1 VREEEKRQNR
11 GSRTVFGLIWP
22 ATGGAPFAAFAD
34 NQGNRRKV
42 GRAEKWQPATQVG
55 TRENSFVW
63 PVIRFPFR
71 QAGREVSSLISTT
84 AFHRRTELKPKNY
97 EIFTRVL

>member
-1 VREEEKRQNR
+1 
-11 GSRTVFGLIWP
+11 
-22 ATGGAPFAAFAD
+22 
-34 NQGNRRKV
+34 
-42 GRAEKWQPATQVG
+42 VG

-84 AFHRRTELKPKNY
+84 AFHRRTELKPKKLKDLYKKSTVQYLPYQRGNIIGSTVHWVRP
-97 EIFTRVL
+97 EDFMLLHAMVADQLNK

>member
-1 VREEEKRQNR
+1 LA
-11 GSRTVFGLIWP
+11 SDW
-22 ATGGAPFAAFAD
+22 GAPFAAFAD

-71 QAGREVSSLISTT
+71 QAGRVVSSLIRTT
-84 AFHRRTELKPKNY
+84 AFHRRTELKPKKLKDLYKKSTVQYLPYQRGN
-97 EIFTRVL
+97 IIGSTVH